1 MNIKDIHA
9 IYQYFQERYITFIFA
24 QGSQKLSA
32 TVKMQSPFFYE
43 NLNNQ
48 TLIAY
53 TFLAPWE
60 KKQSY
65 IPLLIVLMYAFRFP
79 WRDRIFKLSTEQYLS
94 EYSSL
99 AS

>member
-1 MNIKDIHA
+1 MIKKCYLQRCIAHYKNATRPLNIKDIHA

-53 TFLAPWE
+53 TFLAP
-60 KKQSY
+60 
-65 IPLLIVLMYAFRFP
+65 
-79 WRDRIFKLSTEQYLS
+79 
-94 EYSSL
+94 
-99 AS
+99 